1 LIVSNWILFSI
12 SSLLIWFFY
21 LFSNFIFILLISICF
36 VLNHFL
42 DEFVFFFNFTL
53 RHLFSF
59 NFYVKFGPNSFNC
72 YFLII
77 FLMDLFCTIPSLN
90 MEFYL
95 IFP

>member
-42 DEFVFFFNFTL
+42 DEFFFFNFTL

>member
-42 DEFVFFFNFTL
+42 DEFFFSISPL
-53 RHLFSF
+53 
-59 NFYVKFGPNSFNC
+59 GI
-72 YFLII
+72 YFH
-77 FLMDLFCTIPSLN
+77 
-90 MEFYL
+90 L
-95 IFP
+95 IFMSNLVLILLIAIF